1 MNTRKKII
9 AIDFDGTLVEH
20 KYPKIGNEIP
30 FAVDTVKMLHREG
43 YRLILWTVREGA
55 LLDEAVDWCTKRG
68 LSFYAINRN
77 YPEESIQDESYSRKL
92 KADLF
97 IDDRNIGGL
106 PSWGMIYKMISQ
118 GMSFQE
124 VILQSLGESKRLPK
138 KKWFEFWK

>member
-1 MNTRKKII
+1 MKKKLTL

-20 KYPKIGNEIP
+20 KYPAIGKEIP

-55 LLDEAVDWCTKRG
+55 LLDEAVNWCTKRG

-97 IDDRNIGGL
+97 IDDRNVGGL
-106 PSWGMIYKMISQ
+106 PSWGMIYKMILQ

>member
-1 MNTRKKII
+1 MKKRITL

-20 KYPKIGNEIP
+20 KYPKIGKEIP

-43 YRLILWTVREGA
+43 YRLILWTVREGP
-55 LLDEAVDWCTKRG
+55 LLDEAVEWCKKRG

>member
-1 MNTRKKII
+1 MKKRITL

-20 KYPKIGNEIP
+20 KYPKIGKEIP

-77 YPEESIQDESYSRKL
+77 YPEESIHDEAYSRKL

-97 IDDRNIGGL
+97 IDDRNVGGL

>member
-1 MNTRKKII
+1 IMNTRKKII

-55 LLDEAVDWCTKRG
+55 LLDEAVNWCTKRG

-106 PSWGMIYKMISQ
+106 PSW
-118 GMSFQE
+118 
-124 VILQSLGESKRLPK
+124 
-138 KKWFEFWK
+138 